1 MANCEVDGRSMEQL
15 PSALLATIMTKLD
28 VSSICSVASTCKT
41 FNTCASQILSF
52 LPNFNLSDVAL
63 SVDLLRHLLPPNP
76 HLSNLK
82 VDCNR
87 LDDSAIEHL
96 IRPSLHELCL
106 QNCVDFSGKLLS
118 DIGGKCKNLRSL
130 HLGAV
135 AEKRGRSIHISDMED
150 LLTGCTQLETLTL
163 MFDVSIFLLHNFA
176 RVWALASPK
185 LTSLEI
191 GYITSISVIE
201 LLNPLLIP
209 QNPPNLIRPSILPS
223 IQKLCLSV
231 DYITDPMVA
240 TISICLTS
248 LTHLDLRDA
257 PISEPALAF
266 DLTNAGIQHINL
278 NGKLKHLSLVRS
290 QECFI
295 TYFDRVNDLGVLF
308 MADRCSNIESICL
321 GGFNRVTDSGF
332 KTILH
337 SCLNLYKLKVSR
349 GMHLTDLVFH
359 DICATSLSL
368 TYVGLRWCN
377 LLTNRAITRLVLNLN
392 LIVLEL
398 RHCRN
403 LGDEA
408 LKSIST
414 LRKLKVLVLD
424 GCDVSDMGLL
434 NLRQGLIRSLVSLSI
449 RGCKRI
455 TDKCISSLFDGS
467 YKLELQKLDLSNL
480 PNLTDKGILSLARS
494 RVPIFELRV
503 RQCPFIGD
511 ISVIA
516 LASMQVEDDRC
527 HGSSVRVLDLYNCGR
542 ITQLT
547 YQWLKKPYFP
557 KLRWLGVTG
566 CVNRD
571 MDALLRNRPFLHMAC
586 HGEELG
592 SERWDETE
600 GLRVHDYEEV
610 DELEQWLMQ
619 GEDEEME
626 DAVNN
631 YEE

>member
-52 LPNFNLSDVAL
+52 LPNFNLLDVAL

-118 DIGGKCKNLRSL
+118 EIGRKCKNLRSL

-150 LLTGCTQLETLTL
+150 LLTGCTQLETLML
-163 MFDVSIFLLHNFA
+163 MFDVSVFLLHNFA

-321 GGFNRVTDSGF
+321 SGFNRVTDSGF

-337 SCLNLYKLKVSR
+337 SCLKLYKLKVSR

-359 DICATSLSL
+359 DISATSLSL

-377 LLTNRAITRLVLNLN
+377 LLTNRAIARLVLNLN
-392 LIVLEL
+392 LTVLEL

-414 LRKLKVLVLD
+414 LSKLKVLLLD
-424 GCDVSDMGLL
+424 GCDVSDTGLL
-434 NLRQGLIRSLVSLSI
+434 HLRRGLIRSLVSLSI

-455 TDKCISSLFDGS
+455 TDKCISSLFDNS

-480 PNLTDKGILSLARS
+480 PNLTDNGILSLARS

-527 HGSSVRVLDLYNCGR
+527 HGSSLRVLDLYNCGR

-566 CVNRD
+566 FVYRD
-571 MDALLRNRPFLHMAC
+571 MDALLRNRPFLHMAFR
-586 HGEELG
+586 GEELG

-610 DELEQWLMQ
+610 DEFEQWLMQ

-626 DAVNN
+626 DAENN